1 MEIYVVQSRW
11 MTSHHPD
18 IAKITPNRQEAIDT
32 LERLKN
38 TALATH
44 TDAIEQKSSECA
56 CTIKWENEL
65 FEAWIDLSN
74 IAMEMRVPTPKG
86 TLIANETDAAY
97 PGFNIDLELPCGK
110 RIAVAT
116 VESNVEDNGNIT
128 TYVFGDA
135 RDEFYTDVHV
145 LKWLG
150 KVSRG

>member
-11 MTSHHPD
+11 MTSHHPN
-18 IAKITPNRQEAIDT
+18 IVKITPNRQEAIDA

-44 TDAIEQKSSECA
+44 AEPIKQESSECA
-56 CTIKWENEL
+56 CSIKWGNEL

-74 IAMEMRVPTPKG
+74 IAMKMRVPTPKG
-86 TLIANETDAAY
+86 MLTVDETDAAY

-110 RIAVAT
+110 TVGVAT
-116 VESNVEDNGNIT
+116 VESNAEDNGNIT

-135 RDEFYTDVHV
+135 LDEFYTDVHV
-145 LKWLG
+145 LEHLNEISHG
-150 KVSRG
+150 